1 MASVSTNRGKYQIL
15 GNYFLSASG
24 TAPVGFNLAL
34 ITSAGVG
41 TISSPVAPT
50 ASNCN
55 TWSACSANEIPAG
68 NGYST
73 GGVAI
78 AQSSVG
84 FPTFTEDDVN
94 NRAFVGIQTISWTAQ
109 GGNLPISGS
118 GAAYA
123 VLMDQTPSKNVV
135 AVLDLGGARTV
146 SNTQSLQIV
155 GAQYLLN

>member
-1 MASVSTNRGKYQIL
+1 MASVSTNRGKYNIL
-15 GNYFLSASG
+15 GAYFLAASG

-34 ITSAGVG
+34 ITAAGVG

-68 NGYST
+68 NGYSA

-78 AQSSVG
+78 PQNSTG
-84 FPTFTEDDVN
+84 YPTFTEDDVN
-94 NRAFVGIQTISWTAQ
+94 NRAFVGLQTVSWTAQ
-109 GGNLPISGS
+109 GGNLPISGP

-155 GAQYLLN
+155 GAQYILN